1 MKEIIEKD
9 LETKDLIIVEQLPII
24 TDQLQ
29 SLKVRIQKIV
39 DEVKA
44 LVCTED
50 TKKTVKDKRAELN
63 NKFKALEEKRKE
75 VKNAVLEPYNRF
87 EAIYKDNVSDLFKS
101 ADADLKKKVDD
112 VEDAIKLEKEIE
124 IKKYFEELKL
134 SLGIDFIE
142 FGKTGVKVGISNSM
156 KSLKDSMREFL
167 NKAKEDLELIE
178 TQENKS
184 EILVEYKK
192 SLCVSQAITVVAE
205 RIKRIAEEKERQAE
219 REKQREVQ
227 KATAEKVEKI
237 VQAPT
242 VEQPIEKLMTVT
254 FKVTAT
260 RENLIELK
268 KFLNNGGYDYE

>member
-142 FGKTGVKVGISNSM
+142 FGQTGVKVGISNSI

-178 TQENKS
+178 TQENKA

-192 SLCVSQAITVVAE
+192 SLYVSQAITVVAE

-227 KATAEKVEKI
+227 KTTVKKVEKI

-260 RENLIELK
+260 REKLIELK
-268 KFLNNGGYDYE
+268 RFLRDGGYIYE

>member
-1 MKEIIEKD
+1 MKEIIE
-9 LETKDLIIVEQLPII
+9 KDLIIVEQLPII
-24 TDQLQ
+24 TEQLQ
-29 SLKVRIQKIV
+29 ALKVRIQKEV
-39 DEVKA
+39 DEAKA

-112 VEDAIKLEKEIE
+112 VEDIIKLEKETE
-124 IKKYFEELKL
+124 VKAYFEELKI
-134 SLGIDFIE
+134 SLVIDFITFE
-142 FGKTGVKVGISNSM
+142 KFDLKIGISNSL
-156 KSLKDSMREFL
+156 KSLKDSTREFL
-167 NKAKEDLELIE
+167 SKIKEDLELIE
-178 TQENKS
+178 TQENKA
-184 EILVEYKK
+184 EVLVEYKK
-192 SLCVSQAITVVAE
+192 SLYVSQAITVVAE

-227 KATAEKVEKI
+227 KTTVKKVEKI

-260 RENLIELK
+260 REKLIELK
-268 KFLNNGGYDYE
+268 RFLRDGGYIYE